1 VTCDLNRLTEAD
13 IADTDADASEYS
25 LSLSASENIPVPYIK
40 RSAASMVLSVCIQ
53 REEVRL

>member
-1 VTCDLNRLTEAD
+1 MISTNRLTEAD

-40 RSAASMVLSVCIQ
+40 RSASMVLSVCI
-53 REEVRL
+53 RREVR

>member
-1 VTCDLNRLTEAD
+1 VITNRLTEAD

-40 RSAASMVLSVCIQ
+40 SSASMVLNVGIM
-53 REEVRL
+53 RDF